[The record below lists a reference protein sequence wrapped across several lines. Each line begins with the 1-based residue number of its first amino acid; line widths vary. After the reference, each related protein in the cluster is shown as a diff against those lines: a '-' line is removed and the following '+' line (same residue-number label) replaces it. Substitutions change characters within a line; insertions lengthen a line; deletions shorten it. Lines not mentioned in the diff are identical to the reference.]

1 MGTGK
6 NKCLN
11 SNLGLC
17 MCIHEQN
24 RKQHFVMVDPVHAVK
39 EFGKYLISN
48 YRSAQISY
56 PEFCYS
62 MRRNFKFCAEIKTR
76 NFRATG
82 EKICLKMSCHVFY
95 RHVILKPVSFFYI

>member
-24 RKQHFVMVDPVHAVK
+24 RKHQFVMVDPVGMHFDARRYK
-39 EFGKYLISN
+39 IKYFDTYLT
-48 YRSAQISY
+48 
-56 PEFCYS
+56 FT
-62 MRRNFKFCAEIKTR
+62 IKTR
-76 NFRATG
+76 NRRGVGT
-82 EKICLKMSCHVFY
+82 Y
-95 RHVILKPVSFFYI
+95 VSHFERSKLWTT

>member
-24 RKQHFVMVDPVHAVK
+24 RKQQFMMVDPVH
-39 EFGKYLISN
+39 
-48 YRSAQISY
+48 
-56 PEFCYS
+56 
-62 MRRNFKFCAEIKTR
+62 KFEMFVQALKHLLY
-76 NFRATG
+76 TG
-82 EKICLKMSCHVFY
+82 L
-95 RHVILKPVSFFYI
+95 

>member
-24 RKQHFVMVDPVHAVK
+24 RKQQFMLVDPVYGPTFQAPFCIK
-39 EFGKYLISN
+39 
-48 YRSAQISY
+48 RAQQIGLKH
-56 PEFCYS
+56 S
-62 MRRNFKFCAEIKTR
+62 MNMQKNVFFNFD
-76 NFRATG
+76 
-82 EKICLKMSCHVFY
+82 
-95 RHVILKPVSFFYI
+95 

>member
-24 RKQHFVMVDPVHAVK
+24 RKQQFVMVDPVYNFIQVWHA
-39 EFGKYLISN
+39 ELKYS
-48 YRSAQISY
+48 
-56 PEFCYS
+56 
-62 MRRNFKFCAEIKTR
+62 
-76 NFRATG
+76 TG
-82 EKICLKMSCHVFY
+82 TCHIEKY
-95 RHVILKPVSFFYI
+95 

>member
-24 RKQHFVMVDPVHAVK
+24 RKHQFVMVDPVMASPKIVGGRLFK
-39 EFGKYLISN
+39 MNGN
-48 YRSAQISY
+48 RSDFSV
-56 PEFCYS
+56 
-62 MRRNFKFCAEIKTR
+62 N
-76 NFRATG
+76 
-82 EKICLKMSCHVFY
+82 SC
-95 RHVILKPVSFFYI
+95 KK